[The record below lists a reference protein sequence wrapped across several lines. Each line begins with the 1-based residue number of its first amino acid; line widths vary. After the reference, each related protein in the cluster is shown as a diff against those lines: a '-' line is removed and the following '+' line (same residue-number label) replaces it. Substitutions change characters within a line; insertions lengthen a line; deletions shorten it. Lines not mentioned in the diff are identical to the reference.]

1 MDAKACAFY
10 RDVLDRMRAA
20 GLRFLVGGAYALQHY
35 TGVCRHT
42 KDVDV
47 FVHPAERDRA
57 LAVLGDAGY
66 ETELT
71 SPVWIAKARCGDDFV
86 DLIFSSGNAMAEVDD
101 AWFAHGEDGVILGVP
116 VRLCAPEEMIWS
128 KAYIMERERFDGA
141 DIAHMLRDRVRRV
154 DWIRLVARFG
164 SHWLVLLSHL
174 VLFGFIY
181 PGERDVIPA
190 WVMRE
195 LVRRLDAELDAPL
208 AGERACQGTLLSRY
222 QYRIDLDDWAYRDG
236 RVQPNGRMTP
246 QEAHAMDLEPREDEP
261 KTG

>member
-1 MDAKACAFY
+1 MDAKAWAFY
-10 RDVLDRMRAA
+10 RDVLERMRAA
-20 GLRFLVGGAYALQHY
+20 GVRFMVGGAYALQHY
-35 TGVCRHT
+35 TGVYRYT

-47 FVHPAERDRA
+47 FVHPAERDGA
-57 LAVLGDAGY
+57 LAVLADAGY

-141 DIAHMLRDRVRRV
+141 DIAHLLRVRGRRL
-154 DWIRLVARFG
+154 DWTRLLARFAL
-164 SHWLVLLSHL
+164 HWRVLLSHL

-181 PGERDVIPA
+181 PGERSHVPH
-190 WVMRE
+190 WVM
-195 LVRRLDAELDAPL
+195 AELLGRTTAELGSDDPQSK
-208 AGERACQGTLLSRY
+208 RVCQGTVISRE
-222 QYRIDLDDWAYRDG
+222 QYLADIEAWGYSDARIAPRGPMTRDEIDQWTAAIDA
-236 RVQPNGRMTP
+236 R
-246 QEAHAMDLEPREDEP
+246 
-261 KTG
+261 